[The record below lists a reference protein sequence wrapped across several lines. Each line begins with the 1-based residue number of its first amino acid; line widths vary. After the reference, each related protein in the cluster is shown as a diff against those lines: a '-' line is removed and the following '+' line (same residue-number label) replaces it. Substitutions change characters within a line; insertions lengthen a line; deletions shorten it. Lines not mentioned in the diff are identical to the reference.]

1 MPIRRVQLVVG
12 SVRGSSRAAG
22 NNCNCSRWLREKFRE
37 IGQRKCLK
45 GAQSQRPRNIT
56 ACLVQLLLVGAGAMV
71 LSALSRVAERSDW
84 VQNA

>member
-1 MPIRRVQLVVG
+1 MVEREVQG
-12 SVRGSSRAAG
+12 DRTAQMS
-22 NNCNCSRWLREKFRE
+22 E
-37 IGQRKCLK
+37 
-45 GAQSQRPRNIT
+45 GAQSQRLRNIT